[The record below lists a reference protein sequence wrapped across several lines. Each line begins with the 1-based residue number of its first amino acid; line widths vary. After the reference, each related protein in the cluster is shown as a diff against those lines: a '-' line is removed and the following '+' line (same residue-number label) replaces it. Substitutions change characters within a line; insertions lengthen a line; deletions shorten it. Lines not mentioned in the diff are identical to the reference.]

1 MSITVSEKK
10 IKNKIMSGDR
20 ASVVLN
26 IKYPFFESEKHSV
39 LCKKMNKFYSDVAEK
54 FSHNTSSRI
63 LRKIKLKGSSPRLP
77 VSLSMRY
84 TVALCNDKIVSIV
97 LDLSLSDGAVT
108 KTRRFSQMW
117 STQKKDI
124 VFLRELLRTDRRSR
138 KKIFSYV
145 SSAARDN
152 GKNPAFGYY
161 DGFGKKLIKSFDISN
176 CFAAPNGLCF
186 FINAGIL
193 SPEKYG
199 ASSFVLP
206 FDELSDVLKGDFLP
220 INDKK
225 EAQNADIVNNV

>member
-1 MSITVSEKK
+1 MPITVTEKR
-10 IKNKIMSGDR
+10 IKNKIVTGETV
-20 ASVVLN
+20 AVVLD
-26 IKYPFFESEKHSV
+26 IKYPFFESERHGV
-39 LCKKMNKFYSDVAEK
+39 LCKKMNKFYFDVAEK
-54 FSHNTSSRI
+54 FSHNTSSRL
-63 LRKIKLKGSSPRLP
+63 LRKIKLKGNSQRLP

-84 TVALCNDKIVSIV
+84 TVALCNEKIVSVVI
-97 LDLSLSDGAVT
+97 DLALSDGTVT

-124 VFLRELLRTDRRSR
+124 VFLRELLRTDRGSR

-145 SSAARDN
+145 SSVARDN

-161 DGFGKKLIKSFDISN
+161 DGFAKKLIKSFDISN